1 MTTTQTMLAVTIS
14 TPGGPDVLQQITI
27 PIPASRP
34 GEVLIRVAAAG
45 VNAPDLAQRRG
56 HYDPPPGASPL
67 PGLEVSGVIAALG
80 PGASRHALGDRVVAL
95 CNGGGYAEFVA
106 APEGQVL
113 PLPQNLGFT
122 TGAALPETYFTIQQ
136 TLIMKAGVSAGM
148 SVLIHGAAGGLGG
161 AGIVIASLYG
171 ASVFAV
177 VSSEE
182 KAVYA
187 RALGAAA
194 VIDRRDEDV
203 VTRVKALTAG
213 RGVDRVVDIV
223 GAATLAGSIAA
234 TAVEGHILVLAT
246 LAGAHAEINAGL
258 IVGRRLT
265 PPRVRHCAPRRPRP
279 KPRLP
284 RASRIKSGQL
294 SRPASCRCPASKP
307 SRSPMPPWRIA
318 RWRRRSTS
326 ARPCWSPI
334 SAGSSREAPPGNRPP
349 PCHSQPRHHN
359 RLKQFRCSPRTEPL
373 YCKNP
378 PQHDARGGADR
389 KLPVRP

>member
-67 PGLEVSGVIAALG
+67 PGLEVSGVVAALG

-106 APEGQVL
+106 VPEGQVL

-203 VTRVKALTAG
+203 VTRIKALTDG

-265 PPRVRHCAPRRPRP
+265 LHGSTLRPQTP
-279 KPRLP
+279 ATKAAIATSLTDKVWPALAAGKLPLPRLETFP
-284 RASRIKSGQL
+284 LADAAL
-294 SRPASCRCPASKP
+294 AH
-307 SRSPMPPWRIA
+307 RSM
-318 RWRRRSTS
+318 
-326 ARPCWSPI
+326 
-334 SAGSSREAPPGNRPP
+334 EAPQHFGKTVLVTDFGR
-349 PCHSQPRHHN
+349 
-359 RLKQFRCSPRTEPL
+359 QF
-373 YCKNP
+373 
-378 PQHDARGGADR
+378 A
-389 KLPVRP
+389 